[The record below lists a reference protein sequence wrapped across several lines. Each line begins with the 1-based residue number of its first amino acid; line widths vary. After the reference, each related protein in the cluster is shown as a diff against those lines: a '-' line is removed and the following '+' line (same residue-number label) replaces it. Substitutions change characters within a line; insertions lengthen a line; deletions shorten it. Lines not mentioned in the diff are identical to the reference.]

1 MRDYQ
6 QICETFR
13 WELPDDCNMA
23 AEVCLRHSAEDVALI
38 HPQDSGEPELWR
50 FGDFA
55 RESAK
60 LANAL
65 SGLGMKFG
73 ARMAVLMG
81 QRPETATSHL
91 AAWRGGMISVPLF
104 TLFGPDALS
113 YRLSHSGAE
122 TVITDKAG
130 LSRLSET
137 DLSES
142 EVARIIAVDAEQDGI
157 QNNIPVLSWRKLLE
171 SSSDSQTPASTSP
184 DTPSLIIYT
193 SGTTGAPKGA
203 VHGHRVLRGHLPG
216 VCLPHNFFPKA
227 GDCFWTPAD
236 WAWIGGLLDVLMPSW
251 FYGIPVV
258 SYRASKF
265 DPEKAMT
272 VMSANQV
279 RNVFLP
285 PTALRLM
292 RAAEAKPPSDLKLRS
307 IGSGGETLGAEM
319 LEWGRA
325 TFGTEINEFY
335 GQTECN
341 LIIGNS
347 AELSS
352 PRAGMMGRAIPG
364 HRIEAV
370 DEEGQLVQ
378 DGEEGEVA
386 AHIDGANGEG
396 DPVMFLGYWKNAEAT
411 SKKFRGKWL
420 CTGDRGIRN
429 EEGYW
434 TFVGRDD
441 DVISSGGYRIGPG
454 EIEDCLTSHPS
465 VSLAGVVGVDD
476 DIRGQV
482 IKAVVVPSSS
492 GEAGEELAETLRRHV
507 KTRLAAHESPR
518 IIVFAESL
526 PMTATGKIKR
536 AELRQRHKL
545 ETSKKGD

>member
-1 MRDYQ
+1 MRDYR
-6 QICETFR
+6 QICDEFR
-13 WELPDDCNMA
+13 WELPQDCNMA
-23 AEVCLRHSAEDVALI
+23 ADVCLRHAEDDVALI
-38 HPQDSGEPELWR
+38 HPRDSGEPETWH

-73 ARMAVLMG
+73 ARLAVLMG

-104 TLFGPDALS
+104 ILFGPDALT

-122 TVITDKAG
+122 TVITDRAG
-130 LSRLSET
+130 LARLAEA

-142 EVARIIAVDAEQDGI
+142 EVARIIAVDADKDGV
-157 QNNIPVLSWRKLLE
+157 QNGIPVLSWRKLLE
-171 SSSDSQTPASTSP
+171 SASDSQTPAATTP
-184 DTPSLIIYT
+184 DTPALIIYT

-216 VCLPHNFFPKA
+216 VCLPHNFFPQKD
-227 GDCFWTPAD
+227 DCFWTPAD

-251 FYGIPVV
+251 YYGVPVV
-258 SYRASKF
+258 SYRAAKF
-265 DPEKAMT
+265 DPEQAMFF
-272 VMSANQV
+272 MAKHRV
-279 RNVFLP
+279 RNVFMP

-292 RAAEAKPPSDLKLRS
+292 RAADAKPPGDLTLRS

-325 TFGTEINEFY
+325 TFGTDINEFY

-341 LIIGNS
+341 LIIGNC
-347 AELSS
+347 AELST

-364 HRIEAV
+364 HRIAAI
-370 DEEGQLVQ
+370 DEDGQPLP

-386 AHIDGANGEG
+386 AHRGGANGDG
-396 DPVMFLGYWKNAEAT
+396 DPVMFLGYWGNSEAT
-411 SKKFRGKWL
+411 AKKFRGSWL
-420 CTGDRGIRN
+420 CTGDRARRDKDGF
-429 EEGYW
+429 W

-465 VSLAGVVGVDD
+465 VSLAGVVGVED

-492 GEAGEELAETLRRHV
+492 AKPGDDLAEALRIHV

-526 PMTATGKIKR
+526 PLTATGKIKR
-536 AELRQRHKL
+536 AELRSQHRA
-545 ETSKKGD
+545 ETGQNGD